1 MKHVYLAATGQNRG
15 KTTVSLGV
23 LDGFHRRH
31 LSTGF
36 LKPVGQRTIIEDGV
50 PADED
55 AVLMKQV
62 FGLREPL
69 GQMSPVHIP
78 RGFTQ
83 AYIEG
88 AVVEDLP
95 ARIRAAHAAF
105 ANRDILLI
113 EGTGHAGVGAV
124 IGLSNATVA
133 AMLGAPAV
141 IVSEGGV
148 GRPIDEIVLNA
159 SLFERHGVKV
169 AGAIVNKVDLDAKPG
184 LARTLERGLARHGIP
199 LLGVLPYRPILSNP
213 TLAMVLEGV
222 HGETIHPGPDLDEVI
237 GGIAIGAMEPE
248 HMLQRIGPRSLVIV
262 PGDRVDVIGA
272 IVGAR
277 ADGSDGGDGALGLVL
292 TGGYRPDQGVLAAIR
307 AADLFATLVPED
319 TYQVASELHDLL
331 VKTHPADAGKI
342 AEIKAL
348 LWEYLF
354 IDRVL
359 EVAQEARLD
368 WRCTPSRAAQVV
380 AGPSPSGSLSMRRV
394 VPNRTASDSSAGP
407 STRSSSVEGR
417 RRPPPRRTRGRPAAR
432 RRASA
437 RMTSRSAS
445 ADRSPASQRSRAAT
459 SARWRTGAAARS
471 AGERWTFR
479 DERARPSGSRTVG
492 QAIDLGGDGEVA
504 GHLADDHDLLGVLL
518 AEVGVLRPDQ
528 VEQDRDDR
536 RHAIEMARS
545 RRAFERTR
553 DRADRDDGVEAR
565 RIDLRPVRGRTRGRP
580 PRPRRSRG
588 RAPRRAGTW

>member
-1 MKHVYLAATGQNRG
+1 MRHVYLAATGQNRG

-23 LDGFHRRH
+23 LDGFQRRG
-31 LSTGF
+31 LSASF

-55 AVLMKQV
+55 AVLMRQV
-62 FGLREPL
+62 FGLREPI

-88 AVVEDLP
+88 QVVEDLP

-105 ANRDILLI
+105 ADRDILLI

-133 AMLGAPAV
+133 GMLGAPAV

-184 LARTLERGLARHGIP
+184 LARTLEHGLARHGIP

-222 HGETIHPGPDLDEVI
+222 HGKTIHAGPDLDEVI

-262 PGDRVDVIGA
+262 PGDRADVIMA
-272 IVGAR
+272 IVGAHESQEVGAR
-277 ADGSDGGDGALGLVL
+277 VDGPLGLVM
-292 TGGYRPDQGVLAAIR
+292 TGGYRPPEAVLDAIR

-319 TYQVASELHDLL
+319 TYKVASELHDLL
-331 VKTHPADAGKI
+331 VKTHPADLGKI
-342 AEIKAL
+342 TEIKAL

-359 EVAQEARLD
+359 EVAEQARFD
-368 WRCTPSRAAQVV
+368 
-380 AGPSPSGSLSMRRV
+380 
-394 VPNRTASDSSAGP
+394 
-407 STRSSSVEGR
+407 
-417 RRPPPRRTRGRPAAR
+417 
-432 RRASA
+432 
-437 RMTSRSAS
+437 
-445 ADRSPASQRSRAAT
+445 
-459 SARWRTGAAARS
+459 
-471 AGERWTFR
+471 
-479 DERARPSGSRTVG
+479 
-492 QAIDLGGDGEVA
+492 
-504 GHLADDHDLLGVLL
+504 
-518 AEVGVLRPDQ
+518 
-528 VEQDRDDR
+528 
-536 RHAIEMARS
+536 
-545 RRAFERTR
+545 
-553 DRADRDDGVEAR
+553 
-565 RIDLRPVRGRTRGRP
+565 
-580 PRPRRSRG
+580 
-588 RAPRRAGTW
+588 

>member
-1 MKHVYLAATGQNRG
+1 MRHVYLAATGQNRG

-23 LDGFHRRH
+23 LDGFHRRG

-55 AVLMKQV
+55 AVLVRQV
-62 FGLREPL
+62 FGLQEPL
-69 GQMSPVHIP
+69 TQMSPVHIP

-88 AVVEDLP
+88 AVVEDLS
-95 ARIRAAHAAF
+95 ALIRVAHAAF
-105 ANRDILLI
+105 TDRDILLI

-124 IGLSNATVA
+124 IGLSNAAVA

-159 SLFERHGVKV
+159 ALFERHGVKV

-199 LLGVLPYRPILSNP
+199 LLGVLPVRPILSNP

-237 GGIAIGAMEPE
+237 GGIAIGAMEPQ

-262 PGDRVDVIGA
+262 PGDRDDVIRA

-277 ADGSDGGDGALGLVL
+277 ADGSDDGDGALGLVL
-292 TGGYRPDQGVLAAIR
+292 TGGYRPDEAVLDAIR

-348 LWEYLF
+348 LWEHLS
-354 IDRVL
+354 IDRL
-359 EVAQEARLD
+359 LDVAEEARLD
-368 WRCTPSRAAQVV
+368 
-380 AGPSPSGSLSMRRV
+380 
-394 VPNRTASDSSAGP
+394 
-407 STRSSSVEGR
+407 
-417 RRPPPRRTRGRPAAR
+417 
-432 RRASA
+432 
-437 RMTSRSAS
+437 
-445 ADRSPASQRSRAAT
+445 
-459 SARWRTGAAARS
+459 
-471 AGERWTFR
+471 
-479 DERARPSGSRTVG
+479 
-492 QAIDLGGDGEVA
+492 
-504 GHLADDHDLLGVLL
+504 
-518 AEVGVLRPDQ
+518 
-528 VEQDRDDR
+528 
-536 RHAIEMARS
+536 
-545 RRAFERTR
+545 
-553 DRADRDDGVEAR
+553 
-565 RIDLRPVRGRTRGRP
+565 
-580 PRPRRSRG
+580 
-588 RAPRRAGTW
+588 

>member
-1 MKHVYLAATGQNRG
+1 VVRHVYLAATGQNRG

-23 LDGFHRRH
+23 LDGFQRRG

-36 LKPVGQRTIIEDGV
+36 LKPVGQRTVIEEGV

-55 AVLMKQV
+55 AILMKHV

-69 GQMSPVHIP
+69 TQMSPVHIP

-95 ARIRAAHAAF
+95 ARIRTAHAAF
-105 ANRDILLI
+105 ADRDILLI

-124 IGLSNATVA
+124 IGLSNAVVA
-133 AMLGAPAV
+133 RLLGAPAV

-159 SLFERHGVKV
+159 ALFERHGVKV

-222 HGETIHPGPDLDEVI
+222 HGETIHAGPDLDQVI

-248 HMLQRIGPRSLVIV
+248 HMLQRVGPRSLVIV
-262 PGDRVDVIGA
+262 PGDRIDVIEA

-277 ADGSDGGDGALGLVL
+277 ERTGGEGDGPLGLVL
-292 TGGYRPDQGVLAAIR
+292 TGGYRPDERVLDAIR
-307 AADLFATLVPED
+307 TADLFATLVPED

-331 VKTHPADAGKI
+331 IKTHLADRGKI

-359 EVAQEARLD
+359 EVAEA
-368 WRCTPSRAAQVV
+368 
-380 AGPSPSGSLSMRRV
+380 
-394 VPNRTASDSSAGP
+394 ASFD
-407 STRSSSVEGR
+407 
-417 RRPPPRRTRGRPAAR
+417 
-432 RRASA
+432 
-437 RMTSRSAS
+437 
-445 ADRSPASQRSRAAT
+445 
-459 SARWRTGAAARS
+459 
-471 AGERWTFR
+471 
-479 DERARPSGSRTVG
+479 
-492 QAIDLGGDGEVA
+492 
-504 GHLADDHDLLGVLL
+504 
-518 AEVGVLRPDQ
+518 
-528 VEQDRDDR
+528 
-536 RHAIEMARS
+536 
-545 RRAFERTR
+545 
-553 DRADRDDGVEAR
+553 
-565 RIDLRPVRGRTRGRP
+565 
-580 PRPRRSRG
+580 
-588 RAPRRAGTW
+588 